1 MGSTELQRAAKVS
14 GMRGDVLPSLEQ
26 VERRRFELWLVST
39 GLLIALT
46 IALGI
51 LSLWPAE
58 DIRALLVRPAVRYGL
73 FGLAVVVSAYSV
85 EKEFS
90 LRRLS
95 RLLMDERLLTT
106 ALTSRLHEISTL
118 LDAGKA
124 VNSTL
129 DLDRVLSSILTG
141 ATDLLPATRGSVML
155 LEGDELVVAAEAGNP
170 ALLGKRASTAD
181 GIAGLVA
188 RTLEPMLINGR
199 ASATSFPGLGPRD
212 ADVRSSLCVPLIE
225 RGLLLGVLNLSAPA
239 EGEFSDYDL
248 RAVSLFAEQAAAAIG
263 KARLYEQSRV
273 QAEQLAH
280 AATHDA
286 LTGLANRAALSAR
299 AAERGN
305 ETLLFLDLDGF
316 KEVNDMLG
324 HHVGDELLIAV
335 GQRLT
340 RCVSSRDLV
349 ARYGGDEFAILLE
362 GSVDSSTATR
372 IAARV
377 LEELRVPVAVDG
389 RHVQVTASVGVA
401 IPGRTGDRLDVLLQ
415 HADRALYRAKAR
427 GKACWCV
434 YDPEID
440 VVPMTGS
447 GAHGSADVA
456 PALPTPRSADLH
468 VVPVMG
474 A

>member
-1 MGSTELQRAAKVS
+1 MTVEELQRAARSS

-39 GLLIALT
+39 GLLVALT
-46 IALGI
+46 AALGI
-51 LSLWPAE
+51 LSLWPA
-58 DIRALLVRPAVRYGL
+58 DQIHDLLVRPVVRYGL

-85 EKEFS
+85 EKELS
-90 LRRLS
+90 LRRVS
-95 RLLMDERLLTT
+95 RLLVDERLLTT

-129 DLDRVLSSILTG
+129 ELDRVLSSILTG
-141 ATDLLPATRGSVML
+141 ATELLPATRGSVML
-155 LEGDELVVAAEAGNP
+155 LEGDELVVAAAVGNEA
-170 ALLGKRASTAD
+170 ALGKRASVGD
-181 GIAGLVA
+181 GIAGHVA
-188 RTLEPMLINGR
+188 LTLAPMLLNGR
-199 ASATSFPGLGPRD
+199 ASAAAFPGLGPRE
-212 ADVRSSLCVPLIE
+212 AESRSALCVPLLE
-225 RGLLLGVLNLSAPA
+225 RGVLLGVLSLSATA

-273 QAEQLAH
+273 QAEQLAY
-280 AATHDA
+280 AASHDA

-299 AAERGN
+299 AAERGT
-305 ETLLFLDLDGF
+305 EALLFLDLDGF
-316 KEVNDMLG
+316 KDVNDLLG

-335 GQRLT
+335 GQRLS

-362 GSVDSSTATR
+362 GSVDVSTATR

-377 LEELRVPVAVDG
+377 LEELRVPLAVDG

-401 IPGRTGDRLDVLLQ
+401 LPGPQRERLDVLLQ
-415 HADRALYRAKAR
+415 QADRALYRAKAR

-434 YDPEID
+434 YDESLADPD
-440 VVPMTGS
+440 TS
-447 GAHGSADVA
+447 GAHSSPPVPA
-456 PALPTPRSADLH
+456 PRTAAELPVRSA
-468 VVPVMG
+468 
-474 A
+474 